1 MTYKLLL
8 IIGLLLSIFS
18 CKTSTIKAIYS
29 GKKIEMVHPDYG
41 ILPESYR
48 TRSGMR
54 PLMWRC
60 FPTKDVE
67 VKYRTW
73 RDADPMGPYDVIVTM
88 CDFEMFVKSNSI
100 FHVYHG
106 RRGKQVIYCD
116 EFKAA
121 WSKLTQGEE
130 HICMDGETLTKGEP
144 EEDED
149 SKKMLVSWTWDKI
162 KTKKG
167 CYSFW
172 DAYNCVDF

>member
-1 MTYKLLL
+1 MKNKLL
-8 IIGLLLSIFS
+8 IAGLLLLF
-18 CKTSTIKAIYS
+18 CNCETGANKPVYS
-29 GKKIEMVHPDYG
+29 NKKVETVNPDYG

-48 TRSGMR
+48 TRSGAR

-60 FPTKDVE
+60 FPIKDVE

-88 CDFEMFVKSNSI
+88 CDFEIWMNSKP
-100 FHVYHG
+100 FQNVYHG
-106 RRGKQVIYCD
+106 RRGKPESYCKTFED
-116 EFKAA
+116 A
-121 WSKLTQGEE
+121 WSKLTKGEE
-130 HICMDGETLTKGEP
+130 YICMDGETLTKGEP

-149 SKKMLVSWTWDKI
+149 SKKMRVSWTWDKI

-172 DAYNCVDF
+172 DGYQCVDF